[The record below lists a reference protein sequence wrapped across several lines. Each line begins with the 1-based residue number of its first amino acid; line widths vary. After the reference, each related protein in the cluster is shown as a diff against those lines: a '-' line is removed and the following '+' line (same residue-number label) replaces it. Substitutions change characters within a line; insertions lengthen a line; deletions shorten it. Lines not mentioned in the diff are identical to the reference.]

1 MAYPLPYELLRAL
14 SMLLLACTLDA
25 VHAQVISGT
34 LDLPNRPSTILL
46 YGTRGADHP
55 VLDSAHLGPTG
66 AFRFRARP
74 FPTGFYQ
81 LGINDSDRVD
91 IILDSREAALEV
103 HFSGRPLQRNITVA
117 RSGEN
122 QRMWT
127 FKRYSRAGQATIA
140 AIRDQRAAASPRDT
154 ALLSRLD
161 RMEADAKQ
169 QLDQAL
175 DSLVRIHPDGQFA
188 FAVDMDRK
196 LQAAVSA
203 GPAAIL
209 GSFDLSDPR
218 LLRSAA
224 YTKALV
230 YYLQSSPVVD
240 ENSFHRACD
249 SLLRAAA
256 GDTAT
261 WSYTRKHLI
270 DLFTTYG
277 PDEVA
282 QYLVERY
289 VIGPDAL
296 VAPEAAVLRA
306 AAEQLRVASGA
317 IAPDMILVRPG
328 VVDTAH
334 LRDVM
339 KEHAYTTL
347 FFYSSTC
354 DHCHDQMPGLRQ
366 LVLDMPQEHF
376 LVVGIAL
383 DATVEEFKETIAL
396 ERINWPCYTE
406 LKGWGAQGAKD
417 FNVKATPSFIVVDR
431 EGRIVAKPLD
441 HEALRSFISARLP

>member
-1 MAYPLPYELLRAL
+1 MAHLLPSELLRAL

-25 VHAQVISGT
+25 VLAQEISGT
-34 LDLPNRPSTILL
+34 LDLPNRPSSILL

-55 VLDSAHLGPTG
+55 VLDSAVITSSGVFH
-66 AFRFRARP
+66 FRGRP
-74 FPTGFYQ
+74 FPPGFYQ

-91 IILDSREAALEV
+91 IILDPREAVLEV
-103 HFSGRPLQRNITVA
+103 HFSGRPLQRSITIA
-117 RSGEN
+117 RSSEN
-122 QRMWT
+122 QRLWT
-127 FKRYSRAGQATIA
+127 YKRYSRAGQATIA
-140 AIRDQRAAASPRDT
+140 SIRDQRAAASPRDT
-154 ALLSRLD
+154 ALLTRLD
-161 RMEADAKQ
+161 RLEAQARV
-169 QLDQAL
+169 QLEQVL
-175 DSLVRIHPDGQFA
+175 DSLVRIDPEGQFA
-188 FAVDMDRK
+188 FAVAMDRK
-196 LQAAVSA
+196 LQTSVSA

-230 YYLQSSPVVD
+230 YYLQSAPLID
-240 ENSFHRACD
+240 AYSFHRACD
-249 SLLRAAA
+249 SLLHASA

-270 DLFTTYG
+270 DLFVTYG

-296 VAPEAAVLRA
+296 VAPEQGVLRA
-306 AAEQLRVASGA
+306 AAEQLRVATGS
-317 IAPDMILVRPG
+317 IAPDMILVKPG
-328 VVDTAH
+328 VADT
-334 LRDVM
+334 LRLKDVL
-339 KEHAYTTL
+339 KEHVYTAL

-366 LVLDMPQEHF
+366 LVLDMPSDHL

-383 DATVEEFKETIAL
+383 DSTLEEFNETIAQ

-406 LKGWGAQGAKD
+406 LNGWGVQGAKD

-431 EGRIVAKPLD
+431 DGRIVAKPLD
-441 HEALRSFISARLP
+441 HEALRTFISSRLP